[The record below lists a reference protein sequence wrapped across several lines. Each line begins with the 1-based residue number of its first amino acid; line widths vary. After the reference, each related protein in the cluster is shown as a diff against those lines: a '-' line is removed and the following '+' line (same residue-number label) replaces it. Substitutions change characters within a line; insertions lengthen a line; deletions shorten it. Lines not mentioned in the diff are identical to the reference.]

1 MCSVLT
7 STASGGWV
15 QLISVLL
22 IFVFV
27 LAITAFTTKW
37 IGNFQKEKYSGS
49 NIEVIETRKV
59 DQSKYIEIVR
69 IGDKYFAI
77 GISKDNIS
85 TISELSKDSL
95 QIPEETT
102 ASFSFK
108 EFLKKAKDNGE
119 E

>member
-1 MCSVLT
+1 MYSVLS

-15 QLISVLL
+15 QLITVLL

-27 LAITAFTTKW
+27 LLITAFTTKW
-37 IGNFQKEKYSGS
+37 IGNFQKEKYAGS
-49 NIEVIETRKV
+49 NIEVIETRRV
-59 DQSKYIEIVR
+59 DQNKYIEIVR

-77 GISKDNIS
+77 GIGKENIS
-85 TISELSKDSL
+85 TIAELSKDSL
-95 QIPEETT
+95 QIPEAKTNN
-102 ASFSFK
+102 FSFK